1 MIARKYQKIL
11 FFFLMALFMSGIM
24 SFAISLFNLG
34 LVNDLV
40 IIWLKAWAFAF
51 CVAFPVITII
61 APVAQKLVLVLLKAE
76 E

>member
-40 IIWLKAWAFAF
+40 IIWLK
-51 CVAFPVITII
+51 T
-61 APVAQKLVLVLLKAE
+61 
-76 E
+76 